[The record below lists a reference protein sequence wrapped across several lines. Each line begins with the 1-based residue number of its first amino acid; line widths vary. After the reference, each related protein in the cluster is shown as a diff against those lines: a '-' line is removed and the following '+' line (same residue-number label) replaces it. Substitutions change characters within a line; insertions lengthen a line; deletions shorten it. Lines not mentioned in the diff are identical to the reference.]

1 VRPGRTNCRASA
13 RDFIPANLNTKIV
26 DEIIKVNEEDS
37 GPISKEVNQLDG
49 IPIGVSSGAAVWAA
63 LQVAKRP
70 ENKGKTI
77 VAIVPSSSERYLVDV
92 AVCRHQHGF
101 GRHQQSVF
109 TPGVIRFDQ
118 FNNIINNQRT
128 TYIMSTQTKGISTLA
143 LHAGQTPDATTL
155 SRAVPI
161 YQTTSYVFKNT
172 EHAANLFALKEF
184 GNIYTRLMN
193 PTTDVFE
200 QRVAAIEGGTG
211 ALGVASGQAAI
222 TIRCWPSRGSVMKL
236 SRATIFTAAPTSLFH
251 YTFPKLGRTVKF
263 VNSRDPEAFR
273 KAITPKTRAI
283 YVETVGNP
291 KLDVPDFEV
300 ISKIAHEN
308 GIPLV
313 VDNTVGIGLV
323 KPIDYGADILAT
335 SATKYI
341 GGHGTSIGGVIV
353 DAGKFQWNNG
363 KFPEFT
369 EPDPSYHG
377 LKYWDALSNVPGL
390 GNVAFILKIRVTLLR
405 DIGAALSPFN
415 AHQFLLGLE
424 TLPLRQKQHSI
435 NALEIAKFLKSHPL
449 VTWVTYPGLPDDPN
463 HKIAAKYLKSG
474 FGGIVG
480 FGIKGGLEAGKK
492 FINSAK
498 LLSHLANIGDAKSLV
513 IHPASTT
520 HQQLTPAEQEE
531 TGVTADYIR
540 LSIGLEDVT
549 DIKADIEQALQ
560 ASQK

>member
-1 VRPGRTNCRASA
+1 MKRG
-13 RDFIPANLNTKIV
+13 
-26 DEIIKVNEEDS
+26 EEKV
-37 GPISKEVNQLDG
+37 
-49 IPIGVSSGAAVWAA
+49 A
-63 LQVAKRP
+63 
-70 ENKGKTI
+70 
-77 VAIVPSSSERYLVDV
+77 
-92 AVCRHQHGF
+92 
-101 GRHQQSVF
+101 
-109 TPGVIRFDQ
+109 
-118 FNNIINNQRT
+118 
-128 TYIMSTQTKGISTLA
+128 TKGISTLS
-143 LHAGQTPDATTL
+143 LHAGQQPDPTTG

-161 YQTTSYVFKNT
+161 YQTSSYVFKST

-200 QRVAAIEGGTG
+200 QRIAALEGGTG
-211 ALGVASGQAAI
+211 ALGVASGQSAIAYALLAI
-222 TIRCWPSRGSVMKL
+222 TRLGDEIVSGNNL
-236 SRATIFTAAPTSLFH
+236 YGGTYQLFH
-251 YTFPKLGRTVKF
+251 HTFPKLGRTVKF
-263 VNSRDPEAFR
+263 VDSRNSEAFR

-291 KLDVPDFEV
+291 KLDVPDFEA

-313 VDNTVGIGLV
+313 ADNTVGIGLV
-323 KPIDYGADILAT
+323 RPFDHGVDVIAN

-353 DAGKFQWNNG
+353 DSGKFQWNNG

-377 LKYWDALSNVPGL
+377 LVYWDALSNVPGL

-415 AHQFLLGLE
+415 SHQFLLGLE
-424 TLPLRQKQHSI
+424 TLPLRQYKHSS
-435 NALEIAKFLKSHPL
+435 NALEIARWLKKHPL
-449 VTWVTYPGLPDDPN
+449 VSWVTYPGLEDDPSY
-463 HKIAAKYLKSG
+463 KVASKYLKKG
-474 FGGIVG
+474 FGGLVG
-480 FGIKGGLEAGKK
+480 FGIKGGLEAGKT
-492 FINSAK
+492 FINSVK

-520 HQQLTPAEQEE
+520 HQQLTPEEQKE

-540 LSIGLEDVT
+540 LSIGLEDVE
-549 DIKADIEQALQ
+549 DIKEDIDQALQ
-560 ASQK
+560 KTAS